1 MTINNNFRN
10 FENVTLTPLNNVN
23 YKDNVSN
30 LNIRQD
36 FIKLSSPL
44 ELFGNIRN
52 NQINFFNVNKE
63 IIEGNISSKTI
74 QAVKNIPGDFWI
86 GKLRSN
92 GNREVAIIVPNNIDK
107 NKPVEIL
114 YYFHGHNGTIDKALS
129 NNGNGF
135 SEELKE
141 IAQRKNLVIV
151 IPQGP
156 PKQISYTWMRTS
168 NGEDIEQFQN
178 ETINI
183 IKTKLTN
190 NINIS
195 KISVY
200 GHSAGGQPIM
210 NATLSNKLK
219 ADKITFLDASYGTW
233 ASKTYHYFIKQN
245 PNVIFNIVYIP
256 GTSTEKDVK
265 NLQGKK
271 GVITYISKYNHGLVP
286 KKFIG
291 L

>member
-10 FENVTLTPLNNVN
+10 FNNISLRPLNINN
-23 YKDNVSN
+23 IQNNNNFN
-30 LNIRQD
+30 LIRDNIR
-36 FIKLSSPL
+36 LSSPL

-52 NQINFFNVNKE
+52 NQINFSNTNKE

-74 QAVKNIPGDFWI
+74 QTVKNIPGDFWI
-86 GKLRSN
+86 GKLSSN
-92 GNREVAIIVPNNIDK
+92 GNREVAVIVPNNIDK
-107 NKPVEIL
+107 NKPVEVL
-114 YYFHGHNGTIDKALS
+114 YYFHGHHGTIDKALS
-129 NNGNGF
+129 KSGNGF
-135 SEELKE
+135 SKELIE
-141 IAQRKNLVIV
+141 LAQRKNLVIV
-151 IPQGP
+151 VPQGP
-156 PKQISYTWMRTS
+156 TKEMSHTWMRTS
-168 NGEDIEQFQN
+168 NGEDMEKFQN

-183 IKTKLTN
+183 LKTKLTN

-210 NATLSNKLK
+210 NSALSGKLK

-233 ASKTYHYFIKQN
+233 ASRTYNSFIKEN

-256 GTSTEKDVK
+256 GTSTEKDVQ
-265 NLQGKK
+265 NLEGKK
-271 GVITYISKYNHGLVP
+271 GVITHTSQYNHGLVP
-286 KKFIG
+286 KKFIN